1 VNIRIFNKNSIV
13 MKHVSLQSIEKAISI
28 VDNLDDTGLEALSE
42 KCAKAQPTLL
52 AYVMTAP
59 EEYENEDLS
68 GLLIYYFC
76 LISECFSQEGI
87 EIETISEV
95 QIDAFEEPYFEIL
108 DSYFENDDQELLDSF
123 VDQPELTQFMAMEI
137 STEDEDG
144 SSFDDETA
152 TQLFI
157 VSIAMI
163 TLMTKAIRS

>member
-1 VNIRIFNKNSIV
+1 
-13 MKHVSLQSIEKAISI
+13 MKQVSLQSIEKAITI
-28 VDNLDDTGLEALSE
+28 VDNLDDSGLEGLSE

-59 EEYENEDLS
+59 KEYENEDLS

-76 LISECFSQEGI
+76 LISECFAQEGI
-87 EIETISEV
+87 DLETISED

-108 DSYFENDDQELLDSF
+108 DTYFENDDQELLDSF

-137 STEDEDG
+137 STEDADG

-163 TLMTKAIRS
+163 TLMSKAIRA

>member
-1 VNIRIFNKNSIV
+1 
-13 MKHVSLQSIEKAISI
+13 MKHVSLQSIEKAIAN
-28 VDNLDDTGLEALSE
+28 VDNLDDAGLEALSE

-87 EIETISEV
+87 SLKTITEDEIDT
-95 QIDAFEEPYFEIL
+95 FEEPYFELL
-108 DSYFENDDQELLDSF
+108 DAYFENDEQELLDDF

-137 STEDEDG
+137 STEDADG
-144 SSFDDETA
+144 STFDDETA

-163 TLMTKAIRS
+163 TLMTKAIQ

>member
-1 VNIRIFNKNSIV
+1 
-13 MKHVSLQSIEKAISI
+13 MKHVTIQSIEKAIAI
-28 VDNLDDTGLEALSE
+28 VDNLDDAGLEALSE

-59 EEYENEDLS
+59 AEYENEDLS

-76 LISECFSQEGI
+76 LISECFAQEGI
-87 EIETISEV
+87 SLETISEEE
-95 QIDAFEEPYFEIL
+95 IDAFEEPYFELL
-108 DSYFENDDQELLDSF
+108 DSYFDNDDQELLDDF

-137 STEDEDG
+137 STEDADG

-163 TLMTKAIRS
+163 TLMSKAIRA

>member
-1 VNIRIFNKNSIV
+1 
-13 MKHVSLQSIEKAISI
+13 MKHVSIQSIEKAIDI
-28 VDNLDDTGLEALSE
+28 VDNLDDAGLESLSE

-87 EIETISEV
+87 SIEPISEE

-137 STEDEDG
+137 STEDADG

-163 TLMTKAIRS
+163 TLMSKAIRS